1 MIHWL
6 ETRTFRFENVIQDVS
21 IDLETGR
28 RERCSSR
35 SSSEQVCRRG
45 CWSISRL
52 DVESI
57 W

>member
-28 RERCSSR
+28 RERCGSR
-35 SSSEQVCRRG
+35 SSSEQVCRRR